1 MKTIVNSYLP
11 GINRVKQFLS
21 DDKTDGV
28 KHAYYVWDFNQNGVI
43 VFDTQEQFQLNVD
56 RYKAQN
62 ILFSKNVD
70 VPDTTLQ
77 EMGVSTAIIHVF
89 RDVDP
94 NAVLT
99 EFLMNGVVQ
108 LDYCGI
114 AFGYMPA
121 RCEVAIIEV
130 EF

>member
-1 MKTIVNSYLP
+1 MKIVHFLP

-28 KHAYYVWDFNQNGVI
+28 KHAYYVWDYNQNGVI
-43 VFDTQEQFQLNVD
+43 TFDTQALFQLNID

-62 ILFSKNVD
+62 VLFSKNVAVTD
-70 VPDTTLQ
+70 ATIRD
-77 EMGVSTAIIHVF
+77 MGVRTATIHVF

-94 NAVLT
+94 EVVLT
-99 EFLMNGVVQ
+99 EFVNDGVVQ